1 MLHGLG
7 HDHDSQHL
15 GLFFINQQPTLPHLL
30 DNSSLLGYQTFLAAS
45 SKMAQKYTSLKSSG
59 DFPKSALHNDNNNSS
74 TSTSQLKG
82 WTPPTNIGTPADG
95 NSINHQCSFTIFP
108 TGRFNCLLLQQ
119 LGKGPSQSTKLI
131 TFLLFSYPGQTED
144 CFSVFDSTFP

>member
-7 HDHDSQHL
+7 HDHDSCQHL

-45 SKMAQKYTSLKSSG
+45 SKMAQKYISLKSSG

-95 NSINHQCSFTIFP
+95 NSINHQFLHHISHWKVQLSPLTTIGER
-108 TGRFNCLLLQQ
+108 TLSKYQ
-119 LGKGPSQSTKLI
+119 THHV
-131 TFLLFSYPGQTED
+131 LLFSYPGQTED